1 MRNAVGAGLGE
12 QQIDVPTRA
21 GRTGGQQNGL
31 IVRLLCHHFGPLA
44 AADHLRF
51 VHLRLKQP
59 GKWNIQRYAERPQRF
74 QTRVAV
80 SGLQLR

>member
-1 MRNAVGAGLGE
+1 MRSRGLGE

-80 SGLQLR
+80 AGLQLR